1 MIMLPPT
8 LTLRADLDKRLRVNI
23 SDPGKPAVSDVEEGA
38 DALLMDG
45 RIVHVRPVSEAD
57 TDALTA
63 LYTRASPRS
72 RYLRFFSAGISID
85 REVQRLVVRRDEH
98 VALVAEHDGV
108 VVGVASYEPLSGA
121 QAEIALLVDDAWQGD
136 GIGSLLIEHL
146 AALARR
152 AGIQELVGD
161 VLATN
166 VTMLRT
172 SASLAPGIARDH
184 GEDPGVVCIH
194 IPTQPDERALAASG
208 ARDRTAEH
216 NSLRPLLAPASLAVI
231 GVSRSQSGVGYEIL
245 HAVLAGGFTGR
256 AYPVNPHA
264 KTLDGL
270 DCYSSVGAIPEHVDL
285 AVIAVPAP
293 RVEQVIEECGAA
305 QVGAAVVLSAGFGE
319 TGPSGMATES
329 RLLASAR
336 RHDIRVVGPN
346 CIGVVNTDPWVRL
359 NATFAP
365 SSPTPGHL
373 AVASQSGAVGVAIL
387 DSAERGG
394 VGISTF
400 VSLGNKID
408 VSTNDLLS
416 YWYDD
421 VTTQAVALYVESF
434 GNPRRFTWLARA
446 LSTRK
451 PILAVKSGRSASG
464 RRAGSSHTAAAAA
477 PDVAVDTLFRQA
489 GVLRMDTLGE
499 LLDAARL
506 LTEQPL
512 PAGDRVA
519 IVGNAGGLNILAADA
534 AEAAGLKVV
543 EFSATLQQKFAD
555 LAPHLAGVANPMDLG
570 ADAPPATIGLA
581 IRALGSSG
589 EADALVVTLV
599 ATRAND
605 LPGALAA
612 LSEAAGDQS
621 HLPIVA
627 VVVGGDSPLKLGKG
641 NLPVYEL
648 PEDAVRSL
656 GHACRYARWRREP
669 TGSKPALAGIDREAA
684 QRIIAAAVA
693 DGAGWQPV
701 AVTHALM
708 ACYDIPLLETR
719 LASSMES
726 AEEMARELGFPV
738 AMKATRPGLVHK
750 SELGGVHLGLSNE
763 SAMRDAYL
771 AIARSL
777 DEAEPQ
783 VALQRMVQTGVELVV
798 GVAHD
803 SLFGS
808 LVMLGLGGVHT
819 DLLGDRTFRSVPL
832 TDRDAATMWRE
843 LRAAPLLTGYRGT
856 PAMDT
861 DALEQLLLRVAQLA
875 EDLPEVLELD
885 LNPVVPVGTE
895 VAALDVKL
903 KLQPT
908 EEEPDAYVR
917 SLDIPR
923 SHRPN
928 Q

>member
-1 MIMLPPT
+1 VT
-8 LTLRADLDKRLRVNI
+8 
-23 SDPGKPAVSDVEEGA
+23 GVEEGV
-38 DALLMDG
+38 DALMMDG
-45 RIVHVRPVSEAD
+45 RIVHVRSVSEGD
-57 TDALTA
+57 KEALGA

-72 RYLRFFSAGISID
+72 RYLRFFSAGSSID
-85 REVQRLVVRRDEH
+85 REVRRLVMPGDDH
-98 VALVAEHDGV
+98 VALVAEHAGLA
-108 VVGVASYEPLSGA
+108 VGVASYEILSGA
-121 QAEIALLVDDAWQGD
+121 QAEIAILVDDAWQGE

-146 AALARR
+146 AAVARR

-172 SASLAPGIARDH
+172 SASLAPGITRQH
-184 GEDPGVVCIH
+184 GDDPGVVRIH
-194 IPTQPDERALAASG
+194 IPTQPDERALATAG

-216 NSLRPLLAPASLAVI
+216 NSLRPLLAPSSVAVI
-231 GVSRSQSGVGYEIL
+231 GVSRSQRGVGYEIL
-245 HAVLAGGFTGR
+245 RAVLSGGFTGR
-256 AYPVNPHA
+256 TYPVNPHA
-264 KTLDGL
+264 KSIDGL
-270 DCYSSVGAIPEHVDL
+270 DCYPSVGAIPERVDL
-285 AVIAVPAP
+285 GIVAVPAS

-305 QVGAAVVLSAGFGE
+305 HMGAAVVLSAGFGE
-319 TGPSGMATES
+319 TGPSGLATES

-346 CIGVVNTDPWVRL
+346 CIGLVNTDPWVRL
-359 NATFAP
+359 NATFA
-365 SSPTPGHL
+365 SNSPVPGHL
-373 AVASQSGAVGVAIL
+373 GVASQSGAVGVAIL
-387 DSAERGG
+387 DSAERSG

-421 VTTQAVALYVESF
+421 VSTRAVALYVESF

-451 PILAVKSGRSASG
+451 PILAVKSGRSAGG

-512 PAGDRVA
+512 PDGDRVA
-519 IVGNAGGLNILAADA
+519 IIGNAGGLNILAADA

-543 EFSATLQQKFAD
+543 EFSTTLQQKFAD
-555 LAPHLAGVANPMDLG
+555 LAPHLAGLANPVDLG
-570 ADAPPATIGLA
+570 ADAPPATIGRA
-581 IRALGSSG
+581 IRALGSSD

-599 ATRAND
+599 ETRTND
-605 LPGALAA
+605 LPGVLVAF
-612 LSEAAGDQS
+612 SEAADDQP

-627 VVVGGDSPLKLGKG
+627 VVVGGDSPHKLGRG
-641 NLPVYEL
+641 NVPVYEL

-669 TGSKPALAGIDREAA
+669 TGSKPTLPGIDREAA
-684 QRIIAAAVA
+684 QRIIAAALA
-693 DGAGWQPV
+693 EGAGWQPV
-701 AVTHALM
+701 AVTHDLM

-719 LASSMES
+719 LAASIDS
-726 AEEMARELGFPV
+726 AEEMARDLGFPIV
-738 AMKATRPGLVHK
+738 MKATRPGLVHK

-763 SAMRDAYL
+763 LAVREAYL
-771 AIARSL
+771 AMADSL

-803 SLFGS
+803 SFFGS
-808 LVMLGLGGVHT
+808 LVMIGLGGVHT
-819 DLLGDRTFRSVPL
+819 DLLGDRSFRSLPL
-832 TDRDAATMWRE
+832 TDRDAAAMWRE
-843 LRAAPLLTGYRGT
+843 LRAAPLLTGYRGA

-875 EDLPEVLELD
+875 KDFPEVSEFD
-885 LNPVVPVGTE
+885 LNPVVALPPG

-903 KLQPT
+903 KLQPA
-908 EEEPDAYVR
+908 EDEPDAYTR
-917 SLDIPR
+917 TLASRRP
-923 SHRPN
+923 HRPN

>member
-1 MIMLPPT
+1 M
-8 LTLRADLDKRLRVNI
+8 
-23 SDPGKPAVSDVEEGA
+23 SDTEEGV

-45 RIVHVRPVSEAD
+45 RIIHVRPVSEAD
-57 TDALTA
+57 TDALNA
-63 LYTRASPRS
+63 LYTRVSPRS

-85 REVQRLVVRRDEH
+85 REVQRLIAPSDDH
-98 VALVAEHDGV
+98 VALLAEHEEV
-108 VVGVASYEPLSGA
+108 AVGVASYEILNST

-146 AALARR
+146 AAVARR

-172 SASLAPGIARDH
+172 SASLAPGIARQH
-184 GEDPGVVCIH
+184 GEDPEVVRVH
-194 IPTQPDERALAASG
+194 IPTQPDERALAAAG

-216 NSLRPLLAPASLAVI
+216 HSLRPLLAPASVAVI

-245 HAVLAGGFTGR
+245 QALLAGGFTGR
-256 AYPVNPHA
+256 SYPVNPHT
-264 KTLDGL
+264 KIIDGL
-270 DCYSSVGAIPEHVDL
+270 VCYPSVGAIPERVDL
-285 AVIAVPAP
+285 AIVAVPVP

-305 QVGAAVVLSAGFGE
+305 HVGAAVVLSAGFGE
-319 TGPSGMATES
+319 TGPSGVATES

-336 RHDIRVVGPN
+336 RHDVRMVGPN
-346 CIGVVNTDPWVRL
+346 CIGVINTDPWVRL

-365 SSPTPGHL
+365 NSPTPGHL
-373 AVASQSGAVGVAIL
+373 GVASQSGAVGVAIL
-387 DSAERGG
+387 DSAERTG

-421 VTTQAVALYVESF
+421 VSTRAVALYVESF

-464 RRAGSSHTAAAAA
+464 RRAGTSHTAAAAA

-543 EFSATLQQKFAD
+543 ELSKTLQQKFAD
-555 LAPHLAGVANPMDLG
+555 LTPHLAGVANPVDLG
-570 ADAPPATIGLA
+570 ADAPPETIGRA

-589 EADALVVTLV
+589 EADALIVTLV
-599 ATRAND
+599 ATRTND

-612 LSEAAGDQS
+612 LTEEADQQP

-627 VVVGGDSPLKLGKG
+627 VVVGGESPLKLGRG
-641 NLPVYEL
+641 NLPVYQL

-669 TGSKPALAGIDREAA
+669 TGSKPALPGIDRKAA
-684 QRIIAAAVA
+684 QRVIAAALA

-708 ACYDIPLLETR
+708 ACYDISLLETK
-719 LASSMES
+719 LATGIEG
-726 AEEMARELGFPV
+726 AEDMARELGFPV
-738 AMKATRPGLVHK
+738 VMKASRPGLVHK
-750 SELGGVHLGLSNE
+750 SELGAVRLGLSNE
-763 SAMRDAYL
+763 SAVREAYL
-771 AIARSL
+771 AIASAL
-777 DEAEPQ
+777 DESEPQ
-783 VALQRMVQTGVELVV
+783 VGLQRMVQTGVELVV

-803 SLFGS
+803 PIFGS
-808 LVMLGLGGVHT
+808 LVMVGLGGVQT

-832 TDRDAATMWRE
+832 TDREAVAMWRE
-843 LRAAPLLTGYRGT
+843 LRAAPLLTGYRGIPT
-856 PAMDT
+856 IDT
-861 DALEQLLLRVAQLA
+861 DALEQLLLRIAQLA
-875 EDLPEVLELD
+875 EDFPEVSELD
-885 LNPVVPVGTE
+885 LNPVVAVPTG

-903 KLQPT
+903 KLHPVGD
-908 EEEPDAYVR
+908 EPDAYVR
-917 SLDIPR
+917 SLDFR
-923 SHRPN
+923 RAHRPN

>member
-1 MIMLPPT
+1 M
-8 LTLRADLDKRLRVNI
+8 N
-23 SDPGKPAVSDVEEGA
+23 DVEEGV

-45 RIVHVRPVSEAD
+45 RIVHVRSVSEGD
-57 TDALTA
+57 SEALSA

-85 REVQRLVVRRDEH
+85 REVQRIVMPGDDH
-98 VALVAEHDGV
+98 VALVAEHDGLA
-108 VVGVASYEPLSGA
+108 VGIASYEILSSA
-121 QAEIALLVDDAWQGD
+121 QAEFAILVDDAWQGD

-146 AALARR
+146 AAVARR

-161 VLATN
+161 VLAAN
-166 VTMLRT
+166 VTMLRAT
-172 SASLAPGIARDH
+172 ASLAPGIARQH
-184 GEDPGVVCIH
+184 GEDMSVVRIH
-194 IPTQPDERALAASG
+194 IPTQPDERALAAAG

-231 GVSRSQSGVGYEIL
+231 GVSRSRSGVGYEIL

-256 AYPVNPHA
+256 AYPINPHA
-264 KTLDGL
+264 KTIDGL
-270 DCYSSVGAIPEHVDL
+270 DCYSSVGAIPERVDL
-285 AVIAVPAP
+285 AIVAVPASSVP
-293 RVEQVIEECGAA
+293 QLIEECGAA
-305 QVGAAVVLSAGFGE
+305 HVGAAVVLSAGFGE
-319 TGPSGMATES
+319 TGPSGAAAES
-329 RLLASAR
+329 QLYASAR

-346 CIGVVNTDPWVRL
+346 CIGLINTDPWVRL
-359 NATFAP
+359 NASFAP
-365 SSPTPGHL
+365 NAPTPGHL

-387 DSAERGG
+387 DSAERSG

-451 PILAVKSGRSASG
+451 PILAVKSGRSTAG
-464 RRAGSSHTAAAAA
+464 RRAGTSHTAAAAA

-512 PAGDRVA
+512 PAGDRVG
-519 IVGNAGGLNILAADA
+519 IVGNAGGLNVLAADA
-534 AEAAGLKVV
+534 AEAAGLQVV
-543 EFSATLQQKFAD
+543 ELSGALRQQFAD
-555 LAPHLAGVANPMDLG
+555 FAPHLAGVANPVDLG
-570 ADAPPATIGLA
+570 ADAPPATIGRA

-589 EADALVVTLV
+589 EVDALVVTFV
-599 ATRAND
+599 ATRTND

-612 LSEAAGDQS
+612 MAEAADDQP
-621 HLPIVA
+621 HLPVIA
-627 VVVGGDSPLKLGKG
+627 VVVGGDSPLKLGRR

-656 GHACRYARWRREP
+656 GHACRYARWRHEP
-669 TGSKPALAGIDREAA
+669 TGSKLVVPGTDRKAA
-684 QRIIAAAVA
+684 QRIVAAALA
-693 DGAGWQPV
+693 GGAGWQP
-701 AVTHALM
+701 AEGTYGLM
-708 ACYDIPLLETR
+708 ACYGVPLLETR
-719 LASSMES
+719 LAISVES
-726 AEEMARELGFPV
+726 AEEMARELGFPIV
-738 AMKATRPGLVHK
+738 MKATRPGLVHK
-750 SELGGVHLGLSNE
+750 GELGGVQLGLSDE
-763 SAMRDAYL
+763 SAVRQAYL
-771 AIARSL
+771 AIAGSL
-777 DEAEPQ
+777 DEAQPK

-808 LVMLGLGGVHT
+808 LVMVGLGGVHT
-819 DLLGDRTFRSVPL
+819 DLLGDRSFRSLPL
-832 TDRDAATMWRE
+832 TDRDAAAMWRE

-875 EDLPEVLELD
+875 EDFPEVSELD
-885 LNPVVPVGTE
+885 LNPVVAVHDG

-903 KLQPT
+903 QLQPA
-908 EEEPDAYVR
+908 EDEPDPYIR
-917 SLDIPR
+917 SLAIR
-923 SHRPN
+923 RAHRPN
-928 Q
+928 H